1 MAIPWPL
8 STDLKLTLWFQEKVS
23 SIIVDILL
31 ILEHD
36 AKLQGTI
43 IDIGHFGQIGVD
55 QACSGIQGLQASVV
69 VTLFLGAYYY
79 FSPIHRLVFTIS
91 GILVAV
97 AVNLGRAFVLS
108 FIKVKGKR

>member
-23 SIIVDILL
+23 SIIVDTLL

-69 VTLFLGAYYY
+69 VTLFLGHIITSLQSIDL
-79 FSPIHRLVFTIS
+79 FSQLA
-91 GILVAV
+91 G
-97 AVNLGRAFVLS
+97 LS
-108 FIKVKGKR
+108 